1 MVNHTIILALSLS
14 LELLMDNVDI
24 LLCLDLRQVTSINN
38 KDSLKT
44 DRNQLVS
51 SDLNPVFLMAN
62 RRDSNQ
68 VSL

>member
-1 MVNHTIILALSLS
+1 MVNHTITLVLSLS

-24 LLCLDLRQVTSINN
+24 LQCLDLRQVTSINN

-51 SDLNPVFLMAN
+51 SDLNLVFLMAN

-68 VSL
+68 ASL